1 MPIYRLFIFNVNLNI
16 SVFRNLK
23 KHMFYLLNLL
33 RTLRFIKVQF
43 KNPILG
49 LLIYAE
55 HIGRLNFSSVQYL
68 ILIALP
74 QFINVVISLSP
85 LFFFNAL
92 AFIFTIDKHIHC
104 NMGGKINCALID
116 KSIKH
121 ALLILFFLISKYSG
135 VFIKLLWKIVFTFN
149 Q

>member
-55 HIGRLNFSSVQYL
+55 HIARLNFSSVQYL

-74 QFINVVISLSP
+74 QFINVLRC
-85 LFFFNAL
+85 FFNAL